1 MSHYYEKDGRK
12 YPSVTTILKDVTN
25 NSAPL
30 TQWAANM
37 VVEWI
42 RQNCGEHGYY
52 MMDDGDL
59 DAARFHFRDVSQE
72 ALDTGSEVH
81 AAIERLMNEIL
92 RDS

>member
-1 MSHYYEKDGRK
+1 MTHYYDKGEYK
-12 YPSVTTILKDVTN
+12 YPSVTTIIGDTTPKN
-25 NSAPL
+25 WMGP
-30 TQWAANM
+30 WAAKM

-52 MMDDGDL
+52 LMDDGDL
-59 DAARFHFRDVSQE
+59 DSAKSHFRDVSQE